1 MKQLLFAVLVVA
13 VLGAAWFFVS
23 PLFIDEVVDE
33 DFDLALPDGS
43 LNMAKVMSMPEDE
56 RMSMQTDIMATAAS
70 APDRASAEDMPADAP
85 VVVATG
91 EFTDADA
98 IHKGSG
104 RAILYALPDG
114 RHVLRF
120 EDFRT
125 TNGPALVVYLA
136 SHPSPA
142 SAADVTDQG
151 YLSLGELKGNVGN
164 QNYPIPADVDVA
176 GYRSVVIWCELF
188 DVLFSPAALEVV
200 ETG

>member
-1 MKQLLFAVLVVA
+1 MKHLFLALLVVV

-23 PLFIDEVVDE
+23 PLFIDKVVDE

-43 LNMAKVMSMPEDE
+43 LNMAKVMSMPENE
-56 RMSMQTDIMATAAS
+56 RMSMKTDIMDTAAA
-70 APDRASAEDMPADAP
+70 APDRTSAEAMPAGAP
-85 VVVATG
+85 AVVASG
-91 EFTDADA
+91 EFIDADA

-136 SHPSPA
+136 RHPSPA
-142 SAADVTDQG
+142 SAADG
-151 YLSLGELKGNVGN
+151 CL
-164 QNYPIPADVDVA
+164 A
-176 GYRSVVIWCELF
+176 R
-188 DVLFSPAALEVV
+188 
-200 ETG
+200 